1 MIEVRL
7 DLGSDIVSEELPSHP
22 LVRCSRRDTPSLG
35 VVGSRTL
42 MTGLG
47 ALPTIMLHAL
57 RGIITCSSLAAS
69 GNRTEISNRPTS
81 SS

>member
-1 MIEVRL
+1 
-7 DLGSDIVSEELPSHP
+7 
-22 LVRCSRRDTPSLG
+22 
-35 VVGSRTL
+35 